1 MRSFSFRSV
10 SGMNPFEMEL
20 QTMLRSEILNDE
32 DEEAKL
38 KYDEKEVLVS
48 VEVVFLPFGIGFC
61 LKDKGGRGG

>member
-1 MRSFSFRSV
+1 
-10 SGMNPFEMEL
+10 
-20 QTMLRSEILNDE
+20 MLRSEILNDE